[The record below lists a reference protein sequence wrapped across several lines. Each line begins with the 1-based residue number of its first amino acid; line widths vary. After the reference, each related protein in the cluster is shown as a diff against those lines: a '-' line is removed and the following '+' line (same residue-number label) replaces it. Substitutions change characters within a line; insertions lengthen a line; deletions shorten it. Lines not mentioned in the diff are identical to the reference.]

1 MSAPRSRQYRRVA
14 QACDNCRRKKIRCP
28 GERPRCSACTRL
40 RQQCSFTEPSPIN
53 DDTTTRLENRM
64 SSRLEQLEDKLDNQI
79 SRVVPPSIQET
90 TPTSSSDRNNRI
102 PSFSSTSPHTTLPLI
117 SSLPTEVT
125 TRAIDFY
132 FRHIHRQ
139 PLWLFG
145 ERPLLPSDTS
155 EELIYAMLALSMT
168 YNAEDMPMDNL
179 QSPDSYNKIARRGVM
194 LKIAEGRVTIRCAQA
209 LCLLAYYNFILGN
222 IPMAGFDIA
231 TVQNMIQLL
240 PGSERNLSSSAVSQ
254 DISRLFWSIQCLSS
268 SCGKPVL
275 LPSIPTS
282 IDAPQMLTV
291 ETRDSLGSCI
301 PAPKA
306 THSGLRETLVDVWSQ
321 SLKICELWS
330 DVRLYVAKCFEGLAK
345 RPWLPDSDY
354 TRLCSR
360 MLEIEMIWP
369 ISISYNA
376 AKFPEIPPLEVE
388 SNRMDWL
395 PWLRV
400 QMTYHTIHCVLNH
413 PSLYTVMAETPNSR
427 LGGDSF
433 WRASYLKALR
443 HCTWVSRLIRTAG
456 EKNLRLADP
465 FFAQAAAIASTLHLY
480 WTRTNDS
487 QLQASSVRNL
497 EEHTLDQFIESTDRS
512 TQMATDK
519 SSPAVVR
526 TSLIW
531 VLLDVA
537 ASQFPNYHDQSVHGR
552 DVWGGHAA
560 TQDEDGLPRSETSS
574 PPTDMR
580 ESTAQYASPPAWVS
594 ERTDT
599 NPQETVENGAITVQH
614 GVSNEHVTTRDL
626 AWGPWENLGP
636 MGENFSMN
644 MDWWDMNQF

>member
-1 MSAPRSRQYRRVA
+1 MIADDLTAARRSVAQVKDRDVQHVHVFANNARSPKPILSIMIPRSSINARNYTNIDVRQEQPYL
-14 QACDNCRRKKIRCP
+14 II
-28 GERPRCSACTRL
+28 L
-40 RQQCSFTEPSPIN
+40 IN
-53 DDTTTRLENRM
+53 LAPHD
-64 SSRLEQLEDKLDNQI
+64 
-79 SRVVPPSIQET
+79 PSINV
-90 TPTSSSDRNNRI
+90 SSSLR
-102 PSFSSTSPHTTLPLI
+102 PYW
-117 SSLPTEVT
+117 
-125 TRAIDFY
+125 AIDFY

-155 EELIYAMLALSMT
+155 EELIYAILALSMT
-168 YNAEDMPMDNL
+168 YNTDDAPMDNL
-179 QSPDSYNKIARRGVM
+179 QSPDSYSKTARRGVM

-240 PGSERNLSSSAVSQ
+240 PGSERNLSGSAVSQ
-254 DISRLFWSIQCLSS
+254 EKSRLFWSIQYLSS

-282 IDAPQMLTV
+282 IDAPQMLTI

-301 PAPKA
+301 AAPKA

-345 RPWLPDSDY
+345 RPWHPDSDY
-354 TRLCSR
+354 TKLCSR
-360 MLEIEMIWP
+360 MLEVEMIWP

-376 AKFPEIPPLEVE
+376 AKFPEISPLEVE
-388 SNRMDWL
+388 NNRMDWL

-413 PSLYTVMAETPNSR
+413 PSLYTVMAETPKSR

-443 HCTWVSRLIRTAG
+443 HCTWVSRLIRTAE

-465 FFAQAAAIASTLHLY
+465 FFAQAAAIA
-480 WTRTNDS
+480 N
-487 QLQASSVRNL
+487 
-497 EEHTLDQFIESTDRS
+497 QFIESTERS
-512 TQMATDK
+512 TQMATDR

-537 ASQFPNYHDQSVHGR
+537 APQFPNYHDQSVHGR

-580 ESTAQYASPPAWVS
+580 ESTAQYASPPAWIS
-594 ERTDT
+594 ERTDA
-599 NPQETVENGAITVQH
+599 NPQETVENGEITVQH
-614 GVSNEHVTTRDL
+614 GVSNEHVTTHDL

>member
-1 MSAPRSRQYRRVA
+1 
-14 QACDNCRRKKIRCP
+14 
-28 GERPRCSACTRL
+28 
-40 RQQCSFTEPSPIN
+40 
-53 DDTTTRLENRM
+53 
-64 SSRLEQLEDKLDNQI
+64 
-79 SRVVPPSIQET
+79 
-90 TPTSSSDRNNRI
+90 
-102 PSFSSTSPHTTLPLI
+102 
-117 SSLPTEVT
+117 
-125 TRAIDFY
+125 
-132 FRHIHRQ
+132 
-139 PLWLFG
+139 
-145 ERPLLPSDTS
+145 
-155 EELIYAMLALSMT
+155 MLALSMT
-168 YNAEDMPMDNL
+168 YNTEDTPMDNL
-179 QSPDSYNKIARRGVM
+179 QNPDSYNKIARRGVM

-222 IPMAGFDIA
+222 IPMAGFDMA

-240 PGSERNLSSSAVSQ
+240 PGSERNPSISAVSQ
-254 DISRLFWSIQCLSS
+254 DRSRLFWSIQCLSS
-268 SCGKPVL
+268 SCGRPVL
-275 LPSIPTS
+275 LPSLPTS
-282 IDAPQMLTV
+282 IDAPQLLTV

-306 THSGLRETLVDVWSQ
+306 TDSGLRETLVDVWSQ

-345 RPWLPDSDY
+345 RPWHPDSDY

-360 MLEIEMIWP
+360 LLEVEMIWP
-369 ISISYNA
+369 ISLSYNA
-376 AKFPEIPPLEVE
+376 TKFPELSPLEVE
-388 SNRMDWL
+388 NNRMDWL

-413 PSLYTVMAETPNSR
+413 PSLYTVMAETPKSR

-443 HCTWVSRLIRTAG
+443 HCTWISRLIRTAE

-465 FFAQAAAIASTLHLY
+465 FFAQAAAIASIFCEK
-480 WTRTNDS
+480 S
-487 QLQASSVRNL
+487 GGLQESCEGDGSMLASLQNNY
-497 EEHTLDQFIESTDRS
+497 QFIESTDRS

-537 ASQFPNYHDQSVHGR
+537 APQFPNYHDQSVHGR

-599 NPQETVENGAITVQH
+599 NPQETVENGAIMAQH
-614 GVSNEHVTTRDL
+614 GVSNEHVTTHDL

>member
-40 RQQCSFTEPSPIN
+40 RQQCSFTEANPISE
-53 DDTTTRLENRM
+53 DTTSRMENRM
-64 SSRLEQLEDKLDNQI
+64 SSRLEQLEDKLDSLI
-79 SRVVPPSIQET
+79 SRVVPPSMQET
-90 TPTSSSDRNNRI
+90 TPTSTSDRNNRI
-102 PSFSSTSPHTTLPLI
+102 PSFSSTSPHTTIPLL
-117 SSLPTEVT
+117 SSIPTEVT

-168 YNAEDMPMDNL
+168 YNMEDMPMDNL
-179 QSPDSYNKIARRGVM
+179 QSPDSYNKTARRGVM
-194 LKIAEGRVTIRCAQA
+194 LKIAEGRVTVRCVQA

-240 PGSERNLSSSAVSQ
+240 PGSERNASGSQ
-254 DISRLFWSIQCLSS
+254 EKSRLFWSIQYLSS
-268 SCGKPVL
+268 SCGRPVL

-282 IDAPQMLTV
+282 IDAPQLLTV

-306 THSGLRETLVDVWSQ
+306 TDSGLRETLVDVWSQ
-321 SLKICELWS
+321 SLKLCDLWS

-345 RPWLPDSDY
+345 RPWHPDSDY
-354 TRLCSR
+354 TRLS
-360 MLEIEMIWP
+360 
-369 ISISYNA
+369 
-376 AKFPEIPPLEVE
+376 KFPEISPLEVE
-388 SNRMDWL
+388 NNRMDWL

-413 PSLYTVMAETPNSR
+413 PSLYTVMAETPKSR

-443 HCTWVSRLIRTAG
+443 HCTWVSRLIRTAE

-480 WTRTNDS
+480 WTRTKDS
-487 QLQASSVRNL
+487 QLQASS
-497 EEHTLDQFIESTDRS
+497 EHTLDQFIESTNRS

-537 ASQFPNYHDQSVHGR
+537 APQFPNYHDQSVHGR

-599 NPQETVENGAITVQH
+599 NPQETVENGAITAQH
-614 GVSNEHVTTRDL
+614 AIGNEHVTTHDL

>member
-40 RQQCSFTEPSPIN
+40 RQQCSFTEANPISE
-53 DDTTTRLENRM
+53 DTTSRMENRM
-64 SSRLEQLEDKLDNQI
+64 SSRLEQLEDKLDSLI
-79 SRVVPPSIQET
+79 SRVVPPSMQET
-90 TPTSSSDRNNRI
+90 TPTSTSDRNNRI
-102 PSFSSTSPHTTLPLI
+102 PSFSSTSPHTALPLI
-117 SSLPTEVT
+117 SSIPTEVT

-145 ERPLLPSDTS
+145 EHPLLPSDTS

-168 YNAEDMPMDNL
+168 YNTADMPMDNL
-179 QSPDSYNKIARRGVM
+179 QSPDSYNKTARRGVM
-194 LKIAEGRVTIRCAQA
+194 LKIAEGRVTVRCAQA
-209 LCLLAYYNFILGN
+209 LCLLAYHNFILGN

-240 PGSERNLSSSAVSQ
+240 PGSERSSSGSAISQ
-254 DISRLFWSIQCLSS
+254 EKSRLFWSIQYLSS
-268 SCGKPVL
+268 SCGRPVL

-306 THSGLRETLVDVWSQ
+306 TDSGLRETLVDVWSQ
-321 SLKICELWS
+321 SLKVCELWS

-345 RPWLPDSDY
+345 RPWHPGSDY

-360 MLEIEMIWP
+360 LLEVEMIWP
-369 ISISYNA
+369 ISLSYNA
-376 AKFPEIPPLEVE
+376 TKFPELSPLEVE
-388 SNRMDWL
+388 NNRMDWL

-413 PSLYTVMAETPNSR
+413 PSLYTVMAETPKSR

-443 HCTWVSRLIRTAG
+443 HCTWVSRLIRTAE

-487 QLQASSVRNL
+487 QLQASS
-497 EEHTLDQFIESTDRS
+497 EHTLDQFIESTDRS

-526 TSLIW
+526 ASLIW

-537 ASQFPNYHDQSVHGR
+537 APQFPNYHDQSVHGR

-560 TQDEDGLPRSETSS
+560 TQDEDGLPMSEASS

-580 ESTAQYASPPAWVS
+580 ESTAQEWGDYDPAW
-594 ERTDT
+594 
-599 NPQETVENGAITVQH
+599 GY
-614 GVSNEHVTTRDL
+614 
-626 AWGPWENLGP
+626 
-636 MGENFSMN
+636 
-644 MDWWDMNQF
+644 